1 MSGINQPKDRTG
13 IPLLIHVLNVAGLMA
28 LSSILL
34 ISSVFRLY
42 QFVALVAVFVA
53 AVVVYWRFRSNAN
66 LVAVYFALPVS
77 VGFWILLCENVVA
90 VDNLLGTQI
99 STNLSVG
106 FKLQSYIGDHL
117 NSLPRRR
124 FFQPCCNDSLTYN
137 LKPGS
142 RHRDTYD
149 CDTCN
154 ESYDVT
160 VDETGYLNE
169 QAGLWNAR
177 DHIEIFVAGDSVL
190 QGIGLP
196 SVFESVRARTPLK
209 IWNLSLRGYGP
220 REKVNAL
227 LTYALPKRP
236 RWLIVDF
243 YSANDPTDCLDDEA
257 CEKFRDYR
265 CKFSRPELRRRQ
277 LLEHPIYSELVNP
290 EPNQFAVFDYYAEN
304 SLTLAVTRHVTDRMK
319 SQLKQGFSR
328 EPYQNDDS
336 GPEERAFDMAHPGQT
351 TVPVR
356 PGRLGDWVKAGV
368 ELSHKDYE
376 RLAAGIA
383 QSEHKP
389 SVILLYNPSAYEIY
403 RDILA
408 KPNALYDELG
418 AFQLSAQRDFARRHA
433 WTFLDLTEPL
443 RSKLKSSKAWI
454 YGRHDGAHW
463 SRAGSLIVAD
473 VLATELLRVIGPA
486 TPPKRATKT
495 YINRQPALNSSCL
508 RRSRSQPAALS
519 SNCN

>member
-90 VDNLLGTQI
+90 V
-99 STNLSVG
+99 
-106 FKLQSYIGDHL
+106 
-117 NSLPRRR
+117 
-124 FFQPCCNDSLTYN
+124 
-137 LKPGS
+137 
-142 RHRDTYD
+142 
-149 CDTCN
+149 
-154 ESYDVT
+154 
-160 VDETGYLNE
+160 
-169 QAGLWNAR
+169 
-177 DHIEIFVAGDSVL
+177 
-190 QGIGLP
+190 
-196 SVFESVRARTPLK
+196 
-209 IWNLSLRGYGP
+209 
-220 REKVNAL
+220 
-227 LTYALPKRP
+227 
-236 RWLIVDF
+236 
-243 YSANDPTDCLDDEA
+243 
-257 CEKFRDYR
+257 
-265 CKFSRPELRRRQ
+265 
-277 LLEHPIYSELVNP
+277 
-290 EPNQFAVFDYYAEN
+290 
-304 SLTLAVTRHVTDRMK
+304 
-319 SQLKQGFSR
+319 
-328 EPYQNDDS
+328 
-336 GPEERAFDMAHPGQT
+336 
-351 TVPVR
+351 
-356 PGRLGDWVKAGV
+356 
-368 ELSHKDYE
+368 
-376 RLAAGIA
+376 
-383 QSEHKP
+383 
-389 SVILLYNPSAYEIY
+389 
-403 RDILA
+403 
-408 KPNALYDELG
+408 G